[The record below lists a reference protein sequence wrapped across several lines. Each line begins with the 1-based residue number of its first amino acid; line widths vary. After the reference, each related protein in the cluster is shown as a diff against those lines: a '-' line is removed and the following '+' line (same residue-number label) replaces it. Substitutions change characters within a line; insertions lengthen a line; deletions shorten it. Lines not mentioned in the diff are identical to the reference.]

1 MFSNAHAAGGLDV
14 ATSSRTFL
22 LEGDMTKKRVPI
34 DRENAK
40 SIARWEGEGGARKSP
55 SEEERDSREG
65 KVAAARAT
73 SGDGG
78 TMIAPNATVSRTWF
92 AQAWQVASDLVL
104 ATALIWTLPLL
115 LGAVTAIVRLLLKVM

>member
-1 MFSNAHAAGGLDV
+1 MNSHV
-14 ATSSRTFL
+14 PIWSWRTFL
-22 LEGDMTKKRVPI
+22 LEGDMTRKQVPI
-34 DRENAK
+34 DRENAR

-55 SEEERDSREG
+55 SEEETDSREG

-78 TMIAPNATVSRTWF
+78 TVIAPNASVSRTWF
-92 AQAWQVASDLVL
+92 AQAWEVASDLVL

-115 LGAVTAIVRLLLKVM
+115 LGAVAAIVRLLLNAM

>member
-1 MFSNAHAAGGLDV
+1 
-14 ATSSRTFL
+14 
-22 LEGDMTKKRVPI
+22 MTKKRVPI
-34 DRENAK
+34 DRENAR

-65 KVAAARAT
+65 KAT

-78 TMIAPNATVSRTWF
+78 TMIAPNATVSGTWF
-92 AQAWQVASDLVL
+92 AQAWAVASDLVL

-115 LGAVTAIVRLLLKVM
+115 LGAVAAIVRLLLKAM